1 MDSAVCYISEK
12 RLLYFYEG
20 IFDVFYESFCG
31 DWDMVDSANK
41 ELNNITNIIPVAT
54 VDKLFHIIYA
64 NAAFYQLMGEA
75 YFHSVY
81 SILDDESLVRLQDVA
96 GKLKPGESAE
106 LLVHIKVLE
115 VKAFISLLLKE
126 NEEFEIK
133 LCPAGQMLQ
142 MLERGQLDREYYRS
156 LLSILGS
163 AIFEYDSK
171 ENLLKLYWINRE
183 QDVTFFKGTLNDWM
197 ADCIANEK
205 IHNEDMNLFMDFCK
219 DLRENTSRFNYT
231 IRNNIICKNGIY
243 EVVHISGNSLV
254 CIDGR
259 LLTVGTWSI
268 YNSVTGEKEE
278 TLLQEIYLDTLTGIM
293 LRADVEA
300 YARNQIAR
308 RPIPEGYQDEKF
320 PEKSV
325 AICLVDIDNFKSVN
339 DTYGHRFGDVILK
352 EVAAVLM
359 KAAGTKGVPAR
370 IGGDEF
376 MMVLEDIKDE
386 LELRNILRVVR
397 NGFQWLYPDKLSG
410 IHFGCSIGV
419 SMYPQDARDY
429 DSLFTIAD
437 NALYLAK
444 AKGKNRY
451 VIYDINKHGKLS
463 GDDLSLTLIQK
474 EKVRHDMVAVGKLI
488 SNVISR
494 GKEGIPDFLSSLAN
508 HFDFDRV
515 QVFVNQFET
524 ARYSYC
530 GQIYGPTKAALVKDS
545 AMLALF
551 KGRNYSAVSNIH
563 ELEYAQPEI
572 YQMFLEKNIESFFQ
586 YLMLDENKEIVGLI
600 SFDLC
605 KHPVIWTED
614 VVDSLILI
622 CSVLEALCLS

>member
-1 MDSAVCYISEK
+1 
-12 RLLYFYEG
+12 
-20 IFDVFYESFCG
+20 
-31 DWDMVDSANK
+31 MVDSANK
-41 ELNNITNIIPVAT
+41 ELNSISNIIPVAT

-126 NEEFEIK
+126 NDEFEIK

-142 MLERGQLDREYYRS
+142 LLESGQLDREYYRT

-163 AIFEYDSK
+163 ASFEYDGK
-171 ENLLKLYWINRE
+171 ENILKLYWINRE
-183 QDVTFFKGTLNDWM
+183 QDVVFFKGTLNDWM
-197 ADCIANEK
+197 ADCIANDK
-205 IHNEDMNLFMDFCK
+205 IHKEDMSLFMDFCK
-219 DLRENTSRFNYT
+219 DLKENTSRFNYT
-231 IRNNIICKNGIY
+231 IRNNILSKNGIH
-243 EVVHISGNSLV
+243 EVIHISGNSLV
-254 CIDGR
+254 CNDGR
-259 LLTVGTWSI
+259 LLTIGTWTI
-268 YNSVTGEKEE
+268 YNSVTGERED
-278 TLLQEIYLDTLTGIM
+278 TLLQEIYLDALTGIM
-293 LRADVEA
+293 LRTDVEN
-300 YARNQIAR
+300 YARKQIMQ
-308 RPIPEGYQDEKF
+308 RPVPEGYNDEKF

-352 EVAAVLM
+352 EVAAILM
-359 KAAGTKGVPAR
+359 KAAGAKGVPAR

-397 NGFQWLYPDKLSG
+397 SGFQWLYPDKLKG

-419 SMYPQDARDY
+419 SMYPQDAKDY
-429 DSLFTIAD
+429 ESLFNIAD

-451 VIYDINKHGKLS
+451 VIYDIYKHGQLS
-463 GDDLSLTLIQK
+463 GNDFDLALVHK
-474 EKVRHDMVAVGKLI
+474 EKIRHDMVKVGNL
-488 SNVISR
+488 V
-494 GKEGIPDFLSSLAN
+494 KEMICGGADGIPAFLRKLSD
-508 HFDFDRV
+508 HFSFDRV
-515 QVFVNQFET
+515 QVFVNEFSE
-524 ARYSYC
+524 AKYYYC
-530 GQIYGPTKAALVKDS
+530 NEGYTTTDAGLMKDR
-545 AMLALF
+545 ANLTLF
-551 KGRNYSAVSNIH
+551 KGGNYSAVSNIH

-572 YQMFLEKNIESFFQ
+572 YKILISKHIESLFQ
-586 YLMLDENKEIVGLI
+586 YLMLGEDNEVLGVIT
-600 SFDLC
+600 FDVC
-605 KHPVIWTED
+605 KRPVIWDED
-614 VVDSLILI
+614 VIDSLILI

>member
-1 MDSAVCYISEK
+1 
-12 RLLYFYEG
+12 
-20 IFDVFYESFCG
+20 
-31 DWDMVDSANK
+31 MVDSANK
-41 ELNNITNIIPVAT
+41 ELNSITNIIPVAT

-115 VKAFISLLLKE
+115 VKAFISLLLKD
-126 NEEFEIK
+126 NDEFEIK

-142 MLERGQLDREYYRS
+142 LLENGQLDREYYRT

-163 AIFEYDSK
+163 ASFEYDSK
-171 ENLLKLYWINRE
+171 ENILKLYWINRE
-183 QDVTFFKGTLNDWM
+183 QDVVFFKGTLNDWM
-197 ADCIANEK
+197 ADCIANDK
-205 IHNEDMNLFMDFCK
+205 IYKEDMSLFMDFCK
-219 DLRENTSRFNYT
+219 DLKENTSRFNYT
-231 IRNNIICKNGIY
+231 IRNNILSKNGIH
-243 EVVHISGNSLV
+243 EVIHISGNSLV
-254 CIDGR
+254 CNDGR
-259 LLTVGTWSI
+259 LLTIGTWTI
-268 YNSVTGEKEE
+268 YNSVTGERED
-278 TLLQEIYLDTLTGIM
+278 TLLQEIYLDALTGIM
-293 LRADVEA
+293 LRADVES
-300 YARNQIAR
+300 YARKQIAQ
-308 RPIPEGYQDEKF
+308 RPIPEGYRDEKF

-339 DTYGHRFGDVILK
+339 DTYGHRFGDVVLK
-352 EVAAVLM
+352 EVAAILM

-397 NGFQWLYPDKLSG
+397 SGFQWLYPDKLKG

-419 SMYPQDARDY
+419 SMYPQDAKDY
-429 DSLFTIAD
+429 ESLFNIAD

-451 VIYDINKHGKLS
+451 VIYDIYKHGQLS
-463 GDDLSLTLIQK
+463 GNDFDLALVHK
-474 EKVRHDMVAVGKLI
+474 EKIRHDMVKVGNL
-488 SNVISR
+488 V
-494 GKEGIPDFLSSLAN
+494 KEMICDGEAGIPSFLKKLSD
-508 HFDFDRV
+508 HFSFDRV
-515 QVFVNQFET
+515 QVFVNEFSE
-524 ARYSYC
+524 AKYYYC
-530 GQIYGPTKAALVKDS
+530 NEGYTKTEADLMKDR
-545 AMLALF
+545 ANLTLF
-551 KGRNYSAVSNIH
+551 KGGNYSAVSNIH

-572 YQMFLEKNIESFFQ
+572 YKVLISKHIESLFQ
-586 YLMLDENKEIVGLI
+586 YLMLGEDNEVLGVIT
-600 SFDLC
+600 FDVC
-605 KHPVIWTED
+605 KRPVIWDED
-614 VVDSLILI
+614 VIDSLILI

>member
-1 MDSAVCYISEK
+1 
-12 RLLYFYEG
+12 
-20 IFDVFYESFCG
+20 
-31 DWDMVDSANK
+31 MVDSTNK
-41 ELNNITNIIPVAT
+41 ELNSISNIIPVAT

-64 NAAFYQLMGEA
+64 NASFYQLMGKA

-96 GKLKPGESAE
+96 GRLKPGETAE

-115 VKAFISLLLKE
+115 TKAFISLLLKD
-126 NEEFEIK
+126 NDEFEIK

-142 MLERGQLDREYYRS
+142 MLEQGQLDREYYRIV
-156 LLSILGS
+156 LSILGS
-163 AIFEYDSK
+163 AIFEYSSS
-171 ENLLKLYWINRE
+171 ENMLKLYWINRE
-183 QDVTFFKGTLNDWM
+183 QDVVFFKGTLNDWM

-205 IHNEDMNLFMDFCK
+205 IQKEDMNLFMDFCN
-219 DLRENTSRFNYT
+219 DLKENTSRLNYR
-231 IRNNIICKNGIY
+231 IRNNIISKSSIY

-254 CIDGR
+254 CSDGR

-268 YNSVTGEKEE
+268 HNSVTGEKED

-300 YARNQIAR
+300 YARKQIAQ

-325 AICLVDIDNFKSVN
+325 AICLVDIDNFKSIN
-339 DTYGHRFGDVILK
+339 DTYGHRFGDVVLK
-352 EVAAVLM
+352 EVAAILM

-386 LELRNILRVVR
+386 LELRNILRVIR
-397 NGFQWLYPDKLSG
+397 SGFQWLYPDKLKS

-429 DSLFTIAD
+429 DTLVNIAD

-451 VIYDINKHGKLS
+451 IIYDVYKHGQLT
-463 GDDLSLTLIQK
+463 GDNLSLTLVQK
-474 EKVRHDMVAVGKLI
+474 EMIRHDMVKVGQLI
-488 SNVISR
+488 KEVIST
-494 GKEGIPDFLSSLAN
+494 GKDGISTFLERLAN
-508 HFDFDRV
+508 HFDFDRA
-515 QVFVNQFET
+515 QIFVKEFET
-524 ARYSYC
+524 AKYHYC
-530 GQIYGPTKAALVKDS
+530 REGYNPTEAGKMQDRANLT
-545 AMLALF
+545 LF
-551 KGRNYSAVSNIH
+551 KGGNYSAVSNIH
-563 ELEYAQPEI
+563 ELEYAQPDI
-572 YQMFLEKNIESFFQ
+572 YKILVEKHIESLFQ
-586 YLMLDENKEIVGLI
+586 YLMLAEDGEVLGII
-600 SFDLC
+600 TFDVC
-605 KHPVIWTED
+605 KHPAIWNED
-614 VVDSLILI
+614 VIDSLILI

>member
-1 MDSAVCYISEK
+1 
-12 RLLYFYEG
+12 
-20 IFDVFYESFCG
+20 
-31 DWDMVDSANK
+31 MVDSANK
-41 ELNNITNIIPVAT
+41 ELNSITNIIPVAT

-126 NEEFEIK
+126 NDEFEIK

-142 MLERGQLDREYYRS
+142 MLERGQLDREYYRIV
-156 LLSILGS
+156 LSILGS
-163 AIFEYDSK
+163 VIFEYDSK
-171 ENLLKLYWINRE
+171 ENFLKLYWINRE
-183 QDVTFFKGTLNDWM
+183 QDVVFFKGTLNDWM
-197 ADCIANEK
+197 ADCIANER
-205 IHNEDMNLFMDFCK
+205 IHKDDMNLFMDFCS
-219 DLRENTSRFNYT
+219 DLKHSTSRFNYT
-231 IRNNIICKNGIY
+231 IRNSVLNKNHIH
-243 EVVHISGNSLV
+243 EVIHISGNSLV
-254 CIDGR
+254 CSDGR
-259 LLTVGTWSI
+259 LLTVGTWTI
-268 YNSVTGEKEE
+268 HNSVTGEKET
-278 TLLQEIYLDTLTGIM
+278 TLLQEIYLDSLTGIM
-293 LRADVEA
+293 LRADVES
-300 YARNQIAR
+300 YARKQIAQ

-339 DTYGHRFGDVILK
+339 DTYGHRFGDVVLK
-352 EVAAVLM
+352 EVAAILM

-386 LELRNILRVVR
+386 LELRNILRVIR
-397 NGFQWLYPDKLSG
+397 SGFQWLYPDKLKN

-429 DSLFTIAD
+429 DTLFSIAD

-451 VIYDINKHGKLS
+451 IIYDIYKHGKLS
-463 GDDLSLTLIQK
+463 GDDLSLTLVQK
-474 EKVRHDMVAVGKLI
+474 EMIRHDMVNVGKLI
-488 SNVISR
+488 KGMMTK
-494 GKEGIPDFLSSLAN
+494 GKDGIAVFLEKLAG

-515 QVFVNQFET
+515 QVFVDDFDIPK
-524 ARYSYC
+524 YYYC
-530 GQIYGPTKAALVKDS
+530 TDNYKQTDAWGMKDR
-545 AMLALF
+545 ANLTLF
-551 KGRNYSAVSNIH
+551 KGGNYSVVSNVH
-563 ELEYAQPEI
+563 ELEYAQPAI
-572 YQMFLEKNIESFFQ
+572 YKILLEKHVESLFQ
-586 YLMLDENKEIVGLI
+586 YLMLNEKQEVVGI
-600 SFDLC
+600 ITFDVC
-605 KHPVIWTED
+605 KHPVIWNED
-614 VVDSLILI
+614 VIDSLILI

>member
-1 MDSAVCYISEK
+1 
-12 RLLYFYEG
+12 
-20 IFDVFYESFCG
+20 
-31 DWDMVDSANK
+31 MVDSANK
-41 ELNNITNIIPVAT
+41 ELNSITNIIPVAT

-115 VKAFISLLLKE
+115 AKAFISLLLKE
-126 NEEFEIK
+126 NDEFEIK

-142 MLERGQLDREYYRS
+142 MLENGQLDREYYRIV
-156 LLSILGS
+156 LSILGS
-163 AIFEYDSK
+163 AIFEYSSSD
-171 ENLLKLYWINRE
+171 NLLKLYWINRE
-183 QDVTFFKGTLNDWM
+183 QDVFFFKGTLNDWM

-205 IHNEDMNLFMDFCK
+205 IHKDDMNFFMDFCK
-219 DLRENTSRFNYT
+219 DLRENTPRFNYK
-231 IRNNIICKNGIY
+231 IRNNIISRSRFL

-254 CIDGR
+254 CSDGR

-268 YNSVTGEKEE
+268 HNSVTGEKED
-278 TLLQEIYLDTLTGIM
+278 TLLQEIYLDSLTGIM
-293 LRADVEA
+293 LRADVEG
-300 YARNQIAR
+300 YARKQIAQ

-325 AICLVDIDNFKSVN
+325 AICLVDIDNFKSIN

-352 EVAAVLM
+352 EVAAILM

-397 NGFQWLYPDKLSG
+397 SGFQWLYPDKLKG

-429 DSLFTIAD
+429 DTLFNIAD

-451 VIYDINKHGKLS
+451 IIYDIYKHGQLS
-463 GDDLSLTLIQK
+463 GDDFSLTLVQK
-474 EKVRHDMVAVGKLI
+474 EMIRHDMVKVGNLIKEVICQGKDGI
-488 SNVISR
+488 SN
-494 GKEGIPDFLSSLAN
+494 FLEKLAY

-515 QVFVNQFET
+515 QVFVDEFDV
-524 ARYSYC
+524 AKYYYC
-530 GQIYGPTKAALVKDS
+530 TEGYERTEAGRMKDR
-545 AMLALF
+545 ANLTLF
-551 KGRNYSAVSNIH
+551 KGGNYSAVSNIH

-572 YQMFLEKNIESFFQ
+572 YKILLCKHVESLFQ
-586 YLMLDENKEIVGLI
+586 YLMLDENKEVLGLI
-600 SFDLC
+600 TFDVC
-605 KHPVIWTED
+605 KHPVIWNED
-614 VVDSLILI
+614 VIDSLILI

>member
-1 MDSAVCYISEK
+1 
-12 RLLYFYEG
+12 
-20 IFDVFYESFCG
+20 
-31 DWDMVDSANK
+31 MVDSANK
-41 ELNNITNIIPVAT
+41 ELNSITNIIPVAT

-96 GKLKPGESAE
+96 GSLKPGETAE

-115 VKAFISLLLKE
+115 VKAFISLLLKD
-126 NEEFEIK
+126 NDEFEIK

-142 MLERGQLDREYYRS
+142 LLERGQLDREYYRIV
-156 LLSILGS
+156 LSILGS
-163 AIFEYDSK
+163 AIFEYDGS

-183 QDVTFFKGTLNDWM
+183 QDFVFFKGTLNDWM

-205 IHNEDMNLFMDFCK
+205 IHKDDMNLFMDFCH
-219 DLRENTSRFNYT
+219 DLKENTSRFNYN
-231 IRNNIICKNGIY
+231 IKSNIISKSNIY
-243 EVVHISGNSLV
+243 EVIHISGNSLV
-254 CIDGR
+254 CSDGR

-268 YNSVTGEKEE
+268 HNSVTGEKED
-278 TLLQEIYLDTLTGIM
+278 TLLQEIYLDALTGIM

-300 YARNQIAR
+300 YAHKQIAQ
-308 RPIPEGYQDEKF
+308 RPIPEGYQNEKF
-320 PEKSV
+320 PAKNV

-352 EVAAVLM
+352 EVAAILM

-386 LELRNILRVVR
+386 LELRNILRVIR
-397 NGFQWLYPDKLSG
+397 SGFQWLYPDKLKG

-419 SMYPQDARDY
+419 SMYPQDAGDY
-429 DSLFTIAD
+429 ETLFSIAD

-451 VIYDINKHGKLS
+451 IIYDIYKHGGLS
-463 GDDLSLTLIQK
+463 GDNLSLTLVQK
-474 EKVRHDMVAVGKLI
+474 EMLRHDMVRLGKMI
-488 SNVISR
+488 REVVSA
-494 GKEGIPDFLSSLAN
+494 GKDGIAAFLKDMADY
-508 HFDFDRV
+508 FDLDRA
-515 QVFVNQFET
+515 QVFVKNFD
-524 ARYSYC
+524 AAKYC
-530 GQIYGPTKAALVKDS
+530 YCKEGYKPTEAGKMQDRANLT
-545 AMLALF
+545 LF
-551 KGRNYSAVSNIH
+551 KGGNYSAVSNIH

-572 YQMFLEKNIESFFQ
+572 YKILLDKHIESLFQ
-586 YLMLDENKEIVGLI
+586 YLMLDEGGEVLGIVT
-600 SFDLC
+600 FDIC
-605 KHPVIWTED
+605 KHPVIWNED
-614 VVDSLILI
+614 VIDSLILI